1 MNQTKSL
8 VEAVV
13 RGLKE
18 KKGRKIVKVDL
29 SLLTGAICE
38 YMIICEGNSPTQL
51 SALTDSVWDIVRR
64 DAGEKPQS
72 IDGGRN
78 SPWIGMDYGTVIVH
92 IFMPEQRAFYNVENL
107 WADSKITEVLDN
119 E

>member
-1 MNQTKSL
+1 MDQTKSL

-13 RGLKE
+13 RGLQE
-18 KKGRKIVKVDL
+18 KKGKKTVKVDL

-38 YMIICEGNSPTQL
+38 YMIVCEGSSLTQL
-51 SALTDSVWDIVRR
+51 SSLTDSVWEVVRR
-64 DAGEKPQS
+64 DTGEKPLS

-78 SPWIGMDYGTVIVH
+78 STWIGIDYGTVIVH
-92 IFMPEQRAFYNVENL
+92 IFMPEQRAFYNIETL
-107 WADSKITEVLDN
+107 WADSVITEISDN